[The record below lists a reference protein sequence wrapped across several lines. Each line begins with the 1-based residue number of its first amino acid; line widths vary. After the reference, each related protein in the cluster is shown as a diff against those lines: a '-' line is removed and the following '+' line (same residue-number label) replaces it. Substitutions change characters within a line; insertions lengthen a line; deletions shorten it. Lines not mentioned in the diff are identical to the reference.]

1 MTAPITTVSSH
12 NPLTSSDIT
21 RLPQGAISATSQTA
35 APQAAAPQALTEDT
49 FGEQPKESHTLRN
62 TIIGLVIAA
71 AAIVGLKHCKFMQVS
86 DPANM
91 KWYDHPKQW
100 INKLGEWIEKPFVW
114 TYKKLFGKGEGTEE
128 ALEKGANG
136 NPKKSHAPKGSKAGA
151 EGAEGAEEV
160 IKKGGKGGS
169 KKAKNHKKAEGSK
182 KPKAKA
188 KAEATVDPKKTK
200 KSKKTDGSEKK

>member
-114 TYKKLFGKGEGTEE
+114 TYKKLFGKGEGAEE
-128 ALEKGANG
+128 ALEKGTKG
-136 NPKKSHAPKGSKAGA
+136 SPKKSHAPKGSNA
-151 EGAEGAEEV
+151 EAEGAEEV
-160 IKKGGKGGS
+160 IKKGAKGGS

-182 KPKAKA
+182 KPKAKT
-188 KAEATVDPKKTK
+188 KAEATDDPKKTK